1 MGGYGL
7 HAELRRL
14 VLLGGRVADYLGRK
28 RVFIVEL
35 VELVGFAAASTLGG
49 FAPDSAALFAARA
62 LQGAFAALMAPAA
75 LYVVRDSS
83 TERSRGHYDVPGA
96 LTSTLGLVA
105 LVYAF
110 TQAETTGWLSAGTLL
125 LLAGAGLLLGA
136 FVVVELRSQRPLL
149 PLRVVLD
156 RDRGGS
162 YPKSLLVGLA
172 LFGMF
177 LFLTYYLQGTLHYS
191 ALKTGFAFLPLSL
204 GIVISSAVAAQ
215 LLPRVGPRALMVTGM
230 VMATAGLV
238 LFTRLG
244 VHSGYVAEVLP
255 PILVTSLGMGPVFVP
270 LSSTALIG
278 VDESYT
284 GVASALVNTTQQVGG
299 SLGTALLNTVAVTTT
314 ASFLQS
320 HAATTAS
327 KATAVVHGYGV
338 AFGVSAVLLGVGAL
352 AALVLVRANCSDL
365 ETSSFAPEAA

>member
-1 MGGYGL
+1 
-7 HAELRRL
+7 
-14 VLLGGRVADYLGRK
+14 
-28 RVFIVEL
+28 
-35 VELVGFAAASTLGG
+35 
-49 FAPDSAALFAARA
+49 
-62 LQGAFAALMAPAA
+62 
-75 LYVVRDSS
+75 
-83 TERSRGHYDVPGA
+83 
-96 LTSTLGLVA
+96 
-105 LVYAF
+105 
-110 TQAETTGWLSAGTLL
+110 
-125 LLAGAGLLLGA
+125 
-136 FVVVELRSQRPLL
+136 
-149 PLRVVLD
+149 
-156 RDRGGS
+156 
-162 YPKSLLVGLA
+162 
-172 LFGMF
+172 
-177 LFLTYYLQGTLHYS
+177 
-191 ALKTGFAFLPLSL
+191 
-204 GIVISSAVAAQ
+204 
-215 LLPRVGPRALMVTGM
+215 MVTGM